1 EGKSAD
7 QATEDMYNA
16 PQRKFRVDEKGRV
29 ILEKD
34 TTNRTSDI
42 SDETR
47 VVKGGSWKDP
57 IYWIDAGQRR
67 YLHQASATNWIGFR
81 VAQEYSGSFESK
93 RKRRG

>member
-1 EGKSAD
+1 MKNLCGI
-7 QATEDMYNA
+7 
-16 PQRKFRVDEKGRV
+16 DEAGRGPLAGPLVVAGV

-34 TTNRTSDI
+34 TQKRTSDI

-67 YLHQASATNWIGFR
+67 YLHQAQATNWIGFR